1 MHKVK
6 EQKIKGKMFSLKKK
20 GSTLYTLTR
29 CHYQNKKKKNCKEI
43 LVVKPWSLE
52 EEELLLG
59 SAGW

>member
-29 CHYQNKKKKNCKEI
+29 CHYKTNKQKKTKKKKKLQGNPSC
-43 LVVKPWSLE
+43 
-52 EEELLLG
+52 
-59 SAGW
+59 